1 MTEQS
6 FTGLGPEVQLF
17 FKYIFSDVIFLTY
30 NKHTS
35 FIRKKLSPYSRANY
49 DQSTLKWFLQ
59 AK

>member
-1 MTEQS
+1 MTKQM
-6 FTGLGPEVQLF
+6 QLF
-17 FKYIFSDVIFLTY
+17 FKYIFLDVIFLTY

>member
-1 MTEQS
+1 MTKQM
-6 FTGLGPEVQLF
+6 QLF
-17 FKYIFSDVIFLTY
+17 FKYIFLDVIFLTD

-35 FIRKKLSPYSRANY
+35 FIRKKLFPFSRANY